1 MKIAVVGSGISGL
14 LAARLLALRHDVVL
28 WEAGDYLG
36 GHTNTIEV
44 TVAGQTHAV
53 DTGFMV
59 FNERTYPNFCR
70 LLELLQIGKQP
81 SDMSFSVRDE
91 ATGLEYCGSSLDT
104 LFAQRVNLLRPKFW
118 RMLSEIVRFNRAMR
132 QLADLVERQAD
143 NAAPAQTLGEFLQ
156 CGGYSSELRQ
166 HYIVPMASAIWSCPA
181 AAIQQFPAAFLA
193 KFFHNHGLLD
203 ITNRPQWFTVAGTA
217 RSYVQALAK
226 SLVGCIEL
234 NKPVER
240 IERGEQGVRVCSAGG
255 ARAFDA
261 VVLAAHSDTALQLL
275 AAPTEPERQILG
287 AIKYQ
292 PNTAVVHHDSAVLP
306 LSRRA
311 WASWNAHVF
320 ATADRPASVTY
331 WLNRLQRFESAEP
344 ICVTLGLADRIRPDK
359 VLRTIE
365 YQHPVYSHAAVAAQ
379 ARWSEISGTHG
390 IYYCGAYWRNGFH
403 EDGVVSALNV
413 AHQFGLSLENLP
425 GGTNPKR

>member
-1 MKIAVVGSGISGL
+1 
-14 LAARLLALRHDVVL
+14 
-28 WEAGDYLG
+28 
-36 GHTNTIEV
+36 
-44 TVAGQTHAV
+44 
-53 DTGFMV
+53 
-59 FNERTYPNFCR
+59 
-70 LLELLQIGKQP
+70 LELLHIGKQP

-104 LFAQRVNLLRPKFW
+104 LFAQRTNLLRPKFW
-118 RMLSEIVRFNRAMR
+118 RMLADIVRFNRAMR
-132 QLADLVERQAD
+132 QLAESVEQQAAG
-143 NAAPAQTLGEFLQ
+143 AAQAPTLGEFLQ

-181 AAIQQFPAAFLA
+181 TAIEQFPVAFLA
-193 KFFHNHGLLD
+193 KFFHNHGLLE

-217 RSYVQALAK
+217 RNYVRALAK
-226 SLVGCIEL
+226 PLDSRFEL

-240 IERGEQGVRVCSAGG
+240 IERGEQGVRVCTSGSE
-255 ARAFDA
+255 RAFDA
-261 VVLAAHSDTALQLL
+261 VVLAVHSDTALRLL
-275 AAPTEPERQILG
+275 AEPTATERQILG

-292 PNTAVVHHDSAVLP
+292 ANAAVVHHDSSVLP
-306 LSRRA
+306 RTRRA

-320 ATADRPASVTY
+320 AAADQPASVTY

-344 ICVTLGLADRIRPDK
+344 ICVTLGLVDRVRPDK

-413 AHQFGLSLENLP
+413 ARQFGLTLEDLP
-425 GGTNPKR
+425 GGTNTT

>member
-14 LAARLLALRHDVVL
+14 LAARLLALKHDVVL
-28 WEAGDYLG
+28 YEAGDYLG
-36 GHTNTIEV
+36 GHTNTIDVE
-44 TVAGQTHAV
+44 VAGQTHAV

-91 ATGLEYCGSSLDT
+91 ATGLEYCGSSIDT
-104 LFAQRVNLLRPKFW
+104 LFAQRTNLFRPKFW
-118 RMLSEIVRFNRAMR
+118 RMLAEVVRFNRAMR
-132 QLADLVERQAD
+132 QLAESVQRQSND
-143 NAAPAQTLGEFLQ
+143 AAQAQTLGEFLRL
-156 CGGYSSELRQ
+156 GGYSSELRQ
-166 HYIVPMASAIWSCPA
+166 NYILPMASAIWSCPA
-181 AAIQQFPAAFLA
+181 AAIEQFPAAFLA

-203 ITNRPQWFTVAGTA
+203 ITNRPQWLTVAGTA
-217 RSYVQALAK
+217 RSYVQALVQP
-226 SLVGCIEL
+226 LEERIEL

-240 IERGEQGVRVCSAGG
+240 IERGEQGVRVCTAN
-255 ARAFDA
+255 APRTFDA
-261 VVLAAHSDTALQLL
+261 VVLAVHSDTALRLI
-275 AAPTEPERQILG
+275 AEPTESEQQILG

-292 PNTAVVHHDSAVLP
+292 ANTAVVHHDVDVLP
-306 LSRRA
+306 RTRRA

-320 ATADRPASVTY
+320 AAADQPACVTY
-331 WLNRLQRFESAEP
+331 WLNRLQRFESTEP
-344 ICVTLGLADRIRPDK
+344 ICVTLGLADRVRPDK

-379 ARWSEISGTHG
+379 RRWSEISGTHG

-413 AHQFGLSLENLP
+413 AQQLGLSLEDLP
-425 GGTNPKR
+425 GGTNTR